1 MSISFEVIH
10 KDIMGRLG
18 KLKVGDKTVRTPLLL
33 PVINPHIQLIKP
45 EELAKLGVEAL
56 ITNAY
61 IFSKSEDFRDRA
73 LTEGLHKVLNFDGV
87 IMTDSGAFQ
96 HAVYGDID
104 FTNVET
110 VKFQRA
116 IGSEIIVPM
125 DIATGPDK
133 THDEAEAE
141 LNTTMARL
149 K

>member
-61 IFSKSEDFRDRA
+61 IFN
-73 LTEGLHKVLNFDGV
+73 G
-87 IMTDSGAFQ
+87 
-96 HAVYGDID
+96 Y
-104 FTNVET
+104 
-110 VKFQRA
+110 
-116 IGSEIIVPM
+116 
-125 DIATGPDK
+125 
-133 THDEAEAE
+133 
-141 LNTTMARL
+141 
-149 K
+149 